1 MQPLAPDGRAV
12 GSQRACRI
20 WVQNLSVEPT
30 TCLSGRISPGASPD
44 DFCLLLLLLL
54 FKHSLGENSPQVVIT
69 FISQCRVN
77 SSL

>member
-20 WVQNLSVEPT
+20 WMQNLSVKPT
-30 TCLSGRISPGASPD
+30 TCLSGRISPGASPS
-44 DFCLLLLLLL
+44 DFHLLLLLLL
-54 FKHSLGENSPQVVIT
+54 FKHSLEENSPQVMIT
-69 FISQCRVN
+69 FINQCQVN